1 MSDLQQLHPKQGNFT
16 QAEHQRKLAIASGV
30 IFTHAIADR
39 SGNWELME
47 REDVTSRIDKR
58 DPITNAPLP
67 QDNFIACDKHENRRR
82 GKFLIAKHLP
92 PATVE
97 VLRLV
102 LQRTSAD
109 RKTIPILLGTP
120 MSITARAG
128 GLFESVSTHL
138 FQIRS
143 ASERTHSFSGSSSK
157 QMFLLGATI
166 FWRR

>member
-1 MSDLQQLHPKQGNFT
+1 
-16 QAEHQRKLAIASGV
+16 
-30 IFTHAIADR
+30 
-39 SGNWELME
+39 ME
-47 REDVTSRIDKR
+47 RENVTSRIDKR

-67 QDNFIACDKHENRRR
+67 PDNFIACDKHKNRRR

-92 PATVE
+92 PPTVE

-109 RKTIPILLGTP
+109 RKTIPTLLGTP

-138 FQIRS
+138 FLP
-143 ASERTHSFSGSSSK
+143 AAHWNERTVSGSSSK

-166 FWRR
+166 F